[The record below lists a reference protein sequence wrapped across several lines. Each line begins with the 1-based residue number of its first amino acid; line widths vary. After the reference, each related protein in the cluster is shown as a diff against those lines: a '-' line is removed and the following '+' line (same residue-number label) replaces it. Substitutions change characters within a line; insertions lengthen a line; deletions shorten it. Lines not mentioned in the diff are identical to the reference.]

1 MQYNCYFFLYL
12 MMADDNLVQNSS
24 PHVAGVFLSPTHTHT
39 HAHYVISLCSFL
51 NFLHS
56 SICCCL
62 DIILN
67 VVKPCHTG
75 VFFIWTKPN
84 KLLKHG
90 IDNFTVLHVRRDWH
104 FCILQMIFYR
114 TAGERV
120 LNLLVN
126 SGRFFQKL
134 FEMWF
139 KMEMIL
145 RGMQHFGWYLS
156 NSLFLV
162 RNCDTC

>member
-1 MQYNCYFFLYL
+1 MQYNCYFLFYH

-24 PHVAGVFLSPTHTHT
+24 AHVAGLFLSLTQHSHTSSCDFF
-39 HAHYVISLCSFL
+39 AFFL

-56 SICCCL
+56 SICCCS

-67 VVKPCHTG
+67 VVKPCHIG
-75 VFFIWTKPN
+75 AFFIWTKPN

-145 RGMQHFGWYLS
+145 QGMQHFGWYFS
-156 NSLFLV
+156 NSFFLV